1 MEINYFTDYYL
12 EVDEEETIIA
22 IHSAPLE
29 GVPTYKVKATDLQA
43 VKLGHTKIS
52 DLNPDDYEVVE

>member
-1 MEINYFTDYYL
+1 MKTIYFTDYYL

-22 IHSAPLE
+22 VHSAPLE
-29 GVPTYKVKATDLQA
+29 DTPTYKVKATELQA

>member
-22 IHSAPLE
+22 VHSAPLE
-29 GVPTYKVKATDLQA
+29 DVPTYKVKATDLQA

-52 DLNPDDYEVVE
+52 DLNPK